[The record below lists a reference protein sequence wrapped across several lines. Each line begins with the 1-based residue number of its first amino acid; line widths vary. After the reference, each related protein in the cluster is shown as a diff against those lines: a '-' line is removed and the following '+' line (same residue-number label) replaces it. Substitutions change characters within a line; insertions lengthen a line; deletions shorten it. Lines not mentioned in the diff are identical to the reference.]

1 MQDEQIQRI
10 VTEVIRKVAVKI
22 GADGSRGTII
32 AIFTAATVEFREAVS
47 QIRRLSLD
55 GYRVQ
60 LVFSENAENLY
71 GKVVRA
77 QLEGFPHIET
87 VAPSRWYI
95 ILKKACALI
104 VPLLSM
110 NTVSKISLLIA
121 DNLATNLIL
130 HAFFMGIP
138 VFAAQNGARPEGSHW
153 GQKIGSFP
161 QSPALGQAVID
172 RLGKIVDYGCILT
185 DIYQLRHTVNS
196 FLDKNKGIKKKD
208 SENTQGK
215 SRTVID
221 PGEKIITAA
230 RVHRAYLQDTDLI
243 LPPGSLV
250 TPLARDM
257 ALKYQVALVQ
267 TDGE

>member
-22 GADGSRGTII
+22 GADGSRGTLI
-32 AIFTAATVEFREAVS
+32 AIFTAATVEFSEAVS

-55 GYRVQ
+55 GYRIQ

-71 GKVVRA
+71 GKVVRE

-87 VAPSRWYI
+87 VVPSRWYI
-95 ILKKACALI
+95 IFKEARALI

-121 DNLATNLIL
+121 DNLAINLIL
-130 HAFFMGIP
+130 HAFFMGVP

-153 GQKIGSFP
+153 GQKIGPLP

-172 RLGKIVDYGCILT
+172 RLGKIEAYGCILT
-185 DIYQLRHTVNS
+185 DILKLRHTINS
-196 FLDKNKGIKKKD
+196 FLYKNNRIKNKI

-215 SRTVID
+215 PRTAID

-230 RVHRAYLQDTDLI
+230 RVHHAYLQGTDLI

-250 TPLARDM
+250 TPLARDV
-257 ALKYQVALVQ
+257 ALKHRVALVQ
-267 TDGE
+267 PEKE